1 MPSVKQVWPGNGA
14 HFSGLETSDFTS
26 TDESCKN
33 DDFMRSDCSTSH
45 NFMYLHCIVGKA
57 KVTALLDS
65 GSSINI
71 ISRSF
76 YDSVPETFKFDY
88 QECAEMITMAD
99 NASIAVDGTASI
111 QLCTP
116 SKKSHIVPVYIF
128 RDTSHPLILGAEYMR
143 PNNVVLDFSKNS
155 VFPNMK
161 KSQKVRCKN
170 TCVIQPNTESV
181 LEGKLGTDVPVGTQ
195 GVCLGHSEM
204 SHKGLLV
211 AKGLVTCLSDHIVPV
226 RIWNPSNEIVHVN
239 KGSILCTFS
248 ICDNSV
254 DVHCISPPKC
264 AHVQLQ
270 SSNTTLSDRNSSVDA
285 KQARSVSHQEMV

>member
-1 MPSVKQVWPGNGA
+1 MMISCALIALPVITLCISFALWVKQRLQ
-14 HFSGLETSDFTS
+14 HFWT
-26 TDESCKN
+26 
-33 DDFMRSDCSTSH
+33 
-45 NFMYLHCIVGKA
+45 
-57 KVTALLDS
+57 

-88 QECAEMITMAD
+88 QECAVMITMAD
-99 NASIAVDGTASI
+99 NASIAVDGTVGI

-128 RDTSHPLILGAEYMR
+128 RDTSHHIILRAEYMR
-143 PNNVVLDFSKNS
+143 SNNVVLDFSKNS

-181 LEGKLGTDVPVGTQ
+181 LEGKLSTDGSVGTQ

-239 KGSILCTFS
+239 KSSILCTFS
-248 ICDNSV
+248 ICYNFV
-254 DVHCISPPKC
+254 DVHCIS
-264 AHVQLQ
+264 LL
-270 SSNTTLSDRNSSVDA
+270 SNVRMSNFS
-285 KQARSVSHQEMV
+285 QAIVPHLTGIVVLMPNRPDFFRLIKRWCKSR